1 MDIIKM
7 KCGVCVGK
15 GIVQVICTYGGCNG
29 SGQTWCN
36 GEYYGCRGCGG
47 DGNTTYGV
55 PTVRGCGR
63 VSTKCI
69 ECDGTGIKKESVL
82 EKKVM
87 EMRDE
92 HEIKLTELQDTQ
104 REQLLV
110 IHKNEEKLRE
120 IVDGHQSTIG
130 ELNKQNSKLS
140 ETNKLLLKN
149 QQIMSEYI
157 SNASYEYSK
166 IMMVI
171 CQKLKM
177 LNDEELVGSIKQLM
191 DVPKSWL
198 LDKQ

>member
-1 MDIIKM
+1 MNQKS

-15 GIVQVICTYGGCNG
+15 GIVQVICTYGSCNG

-92 HEIKLTELQDTQ
+92 HEKKLTKLQDAQ
-104 REQLLV
+104 REQLSV
-110 IHKNEEKLRE
+110 IRKNEKNLRK
-120 IVDGHQSTIG
+120 IVDGHQFTI
-130 ELNKQNSKLS
+130 SKLNEQHLELS
-140 ETNKLLLKN
+140 AANKLLLQN
-149 QQIMSEYI
+149 QQIMTEFI
-157 SNASYEYSK
+157 NNATCEYSK
-166 IMMVI
+166 IMTI
-171 CQKLKM
+171 FDKKSKM
-177 LNDEELVGSIKQLM
+177 LEDTKDE
-191 DVPKSWL
+191 
-198 LDKQ
+198 